1 MSTRNPDDAVVLAAI
16 GILGAASVAYAG
28 VYGSVG
34 LVLGLAVLLGLA
46 ALAVAGISRGG
57 TGSQIGLPALGMG
70 MVALLIHA
78 ARGQAEAHFAV
89 FAFLA
94 VTIVYRHWLPVLAA
108 AGTIAVHH
116 LSFNY
121 FQQWGWGPIC
131 FTEPGLGRVIEHAA
145 YVVVEAGILM
155 LMAQRT
161 RRDFLA
167 GEELSA
173 LASRLVS
180 ADGVVDFSAVQ
191 APCEAPAAKQMQEAL
206 RRIEASIADVRAS
219 ALSIQTAS
227 NEIATGNFDLS
238 SRTEQAAGNL
248 QKTASAMEE
257 ITVTVRHST
266 DSALQANQ
274 LAETASTVARR
285 GGAVVSQVVSTMDEI
300 NTSSRK
306 ISDIIGVIDG
316 IAFQTNILALNAAVE
331 AARAGEQGRGFAVVA
346 SEVRSLAQR
355 SAEAAREIKGLIG
368 TSVEKVATGSKLVA
382 DAGATMGEIVDSVQ
396 RVTAIIAEISSSAGE
411 QNNGLGL
418 VNQAVAE
425 LDRMTQQNAALVE
438 ESTAATQSLRDQADR
453 LSQSVSAF
461 RLAGSPAQANHAPA
475 PAASRTYQPAAA
487 MATRAAAPT
496 PRAMPARKSTGATG
510 VAPTRTP
517 AGMPA
522 RAGTPAPTPAPL
534 QTPNRSPKPALAET
548 TAPDDDW
555 QSF

>member
-1 MSTRNPDDAVVLAAI
+1 MITRNPNDTVVLAAI

-34 LVLGLAVLLGLA
+34 LVLGLAVLLLSA
-46 ALAVAGISRGG
+46 AVAVAGLSRGG
-57 TGSQIGLPALGMG
+57 AGSQIGLPVLGMG

-78 ARGQAEAHFAV
+78 ARGQTEAHFAV

-94 VTIVYRHWLPVLAA
+94 VTIVYRHWMPVLAA
-108 AGTIAVHH
+108 AAAIAVHH

-121 FQQWGWGPIC
+121 FQQWGWGPVC

-161 RRDFLA
+161 RQDFLA
-167 GEELSA
+167 GEELGA

-180 ADGVVDFSAVQ
+180 VDGTVDFSAVHGSCQ
-191 APCEAPAAKQMQEAL
+191 SPAARQMQDAL
-206 RRIEASIADVRAS
+206 HRIEASIADVRAS
-219 ALSIQTAS
+219 SLSIQTAS
-227 NEIATGNFDLS
+227 NEIASGNVDLS
-238 SRTEQAAGNL
+238 SRTEQATSSL
-248 QKTASAMEE
+248 QQTASAMEE

-266 DSALQANQ
+266 DSAVQANQ
-274 LAETASTVARR
+274 LAETASSVARR
-285 GGAVVSQVVSTMDEI
+285 GGEVVAQVVSTMDEI
-300 NTSSRK
+300 NDSSRK
-306 ISDIIGVIDG
+306 IADIIGVIDG

-355 SAEAAREIKGLIG
+355 SAEAAKEIKGLIG
-368 TSVEKVATGSKLVA
+368 TSVDKVATGSKLVA
-382 DAGATMGEIVDSVQ
+382 DAGATMSEIVDSVQ
-396 RVTAIIAEISSSAGE
+396 RVTAIIAEISSSAGQ
-411 QNNGLGL
+411 QNSGLGQ

-438 ESTAATQSLRDQADR
+438 ESSAATQSLRDQADR

-461 RLAGSPAQANHAPA
+461 RLSGAQERPSHASA
-475 PAASRTYQPAAA
+475 ALPAAPRAPLRPSTAPRVPTAAA
-487 MATRAAAPT
+487 ASNPARGAARTPT
-496 PRAMPARKSTGATG
+496 PPQ
-510 VAPTRTP
+510 APLQSP
-517 AGMPA
+517 Q
-522 RAGTPAPTPAPL
+522 PAPL
-534 QTPNRSPKPALAET
+534 QTAA
-548 TAPDDDW
+548 ADDDW

>member
-1 MSTRNPDDAVVLAAI
+1 MSTRNSNDTVVLAAI

-34 LVLGLAVLLGLA
+34 LVLGLAVLLGVA

-94 VTIVYRHWLPVLAA
+94 VTIVYRHWMPVLAA

-121 FQQWGWGPIC
+121 FQQWGWGPVC
-131 FTEPGLGRVIEHAA
+131 FTEPGLGKVIEHAA

-161 RRDFLA
+161 RQDFLA

-173 LASRLVS
+173 MASRLVS

-191 APCEAPAAKQMQEAL
+191 APCEAPAARQMQEAL

-227 NEIATGNFDLS
+227 TEIASGNLDLS
-238 SRTEQAAGNL
+238 SRTEQAASNL

-266 DSALQANQ
+266 DSAVQANQ

-368 TSVEKVATGSKLVA
+368 TSVDKVATGSKLVA
-382 DAGATMGEIVDSVQ
+382 DAGATMDEIVDSVQ

-411 QNNGLGL
+411 QNNGLGQ

-438 ESTAATQSLRDQADR
+438 ESTAATQSLREQADR

-461 RLAGSPAQANHAPA
+461 RLAGSPAQTSHAPA
-475 PAASRTYQPAAA
+475 PAAPRTYQASTAATTRPA
-487 MATRAAAPT
+487 P
-496 PRAMPARKSTGATG
+496 PRAMSAEKSTGAT
-510 VAPTRTP
+510 AATP
-517 AGMPA
+517 ARTPA
-522 RAGTPAPTPAPL
+522 RAGNPTHAPAPFQAP
-534 QTPNRSPKPALAET
+534 TSSPKPALAQT